1 MTVRL
6 RNTVLTVLRASLPRA
21 RRRRMHLALARIAS
35 RQLHAPLHARAA
47 VARHR
52 ASHRGSVVAPMS
64 AKVRDRRDAA
74 FETLDL
80 APAPTAPR
88 RRSVVAVSPS
98 SPRRR

>member
-1 MTVRL
+1 
-6 RNTVLTVLRASLPRA
+6 
-21 RRRRMHLALARIAS
+21 
-35 RQLHAPLHARAA
+35 
-47 VARHR
+47 
-52 ASHRGSVVAPMS
+52 MS